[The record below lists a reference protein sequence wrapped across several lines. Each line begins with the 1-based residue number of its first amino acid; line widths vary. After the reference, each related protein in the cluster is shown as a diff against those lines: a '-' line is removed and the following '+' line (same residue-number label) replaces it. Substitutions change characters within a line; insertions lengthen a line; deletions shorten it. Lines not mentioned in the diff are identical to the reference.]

1 MRDEWTA
8 HHAYHNDT
16 VRMLMPD
23 GRVIEGIAEGIAA
36 DGALLVRTHEGVQR
50 FTAGEI
56 SMRAAA

>member
-1 MRDEWTA
+1 
-8 HHAYHNDT
+8 